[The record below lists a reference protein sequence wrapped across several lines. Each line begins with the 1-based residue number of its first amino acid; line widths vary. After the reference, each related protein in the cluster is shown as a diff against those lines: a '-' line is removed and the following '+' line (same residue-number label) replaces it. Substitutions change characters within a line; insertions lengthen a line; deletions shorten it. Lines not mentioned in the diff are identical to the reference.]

1 MPGFS
6 TRDQIISAISVG
18 GRQDMWNFH
27 KVSTG
32 ANMLYWFSTQ
42 AIGGTPG
49 TTTLAASATSAPTNT
64 AASVIPG
71 TMFFSNVSPTYS
83 RHLLSAG
90 ILGATATGT
99 AMIYDRLFVSQN
111 ISLAS
116 AVSVTIPNNATVP
129 ITRYTG
135 ASTSAT
141 AGLNEIWIELSV
153 ATGATAGAFTVTYV
167 DGAGVSQT
175 TPSQSP
181 PTTSMPPNSM
191 FRVQLLATASPGVR
205 SVTSVNISTGMGS
218 TSANI
223 LIVRPLTYIN
233 FGSGLWNEVSF
244 LDDVMGLPRI
254 YDGAALCIATI
265 TPVTTQIWGNI
276 NTVYN

>member
-6 TRDQIISAISVG
+6 TRDQIINAISVG

-32 ANMLYWFSTQ
+32 ANMLYWSSTQ

-49 TTTLAASATSAPTNT
+49 AVTLAAGATSTAPTNT
-64 AASVIPG
+64 AASVVPG
-71 TMFFSNVSPTYS
+71 TMYFSDVSPTYS
-83 RHLLSAG
+83 RYLLSAG

-99 AMIYDRLFVSQN
+99 AIIYDRLFISQAITLNVASTTTN
-111 ISLAS
+111 ISTAAS
-116 AVSVTIPNNATVP
+116 V
-129 ITRYTG
+129 TRYTG

-141 AGLNEIWIELSV
+141 ARLNEIWIELSV
-153 ATGATAGAFTVTYV
+153 PSGATLGVFTITYI

-181 PTTSMPPNSM
+181 PTTSIASNGM
-191 FRVQLLATASPGVR
+191 FRVNLPATASPGVR
-205 SVTSVNISTGMGS
+205 SITSINVTTAIGS

-223 LIVRPLTYIN
+223 LIIRPLAYIN
-233 FGSGLWNEVSF
+233 FGQCLWNEVSY

-265 TPVTTQIWGNI
+265 TPVATQIWGNI

>member
-6 TRDQIISAISVG
+6 TRDQIINAISVG

-32 ANMLYWFSTQ
+32 ANMFYWFSTQ

-49 TTTLAASATSAPTNT
+49 TTTLAGGVASTAPTNT
-64 AASVIPG
+64 AASVVPG
-71 TMFFSNVSPTYS
+71 TMFFSDVSPTYS
-83 RHLLSAG
+83 RYLLSAG

-99 AMIYDRLFVSQN
+99 AMIYDRLFISQAITLAAAANVN
-111 ISLAS
+111 ISTAAS
-116 AVSVTIPNNATVP
+116 V
-129 ITRYTG
+129 TRYTG

-153 ATGATAGAFTVTYV
+153 ASTTAGAFTVTYV
-167 DGAGVSQT
+167 DGAGVPQT
-175 TPSQSP
+175 TPSQSL
-181 PTTSMPPNSM
+181 PTTSIVANGM

-205 SVTSVNISTGMGS
+205 SVTSINVTTAITGS

-254 YDGAALCIATI
+254 YNGAALCIATI